1 MKRKDLQD
9 IFDEFSSRKSR
20 RLDVDILQN
29 MNEDPTTIVPQILEQ
44 GLLQEQPFISSGN
57 MVQTEAPV
65 IDSMP
70 SNINSEERAL
80 VLYNP
85 PNIPFVKSPSSP
97 DFTIVVNSEL
107 IPGLKDILSLGGNGK
122 LVKSVE
128 KDDTEKN
135 PVVSND
141 CLAVVPWVASYL
153 PLASGENTQSAGLP
167 EAMETEEVEIMDTDY
182 NSSSSICGQRTF
194 EYGGTVEE
202 AGELHHWQHHFMQP
216 HLLKNNSAPVTW

>member
-1 MKRKDLQD
+1 VNIK
-9 IFDEFSSRKSR
+9 
-20 RLDVDILQN
+20 DVDILQN

-107 IPGLKDILSLGGNGK
+107 IPGLKGELL
-122 LVKSVE
+122 KS
-128 KDDTEKN
+128 
-135 PVVSND
+135 PFVVSVYD
-141 CLAVVPWVASYL
+141 IWFLALAIQLVFVKHFKCVA
-153 PLASGENTQSAGLP
+153 
-167 EAMETEEVEIMDTDY
+167 MK
-182 NSSSSICGQRTF
+182 R
-194 EYGGTVEE
+194 
-202 AGELHHWQHHFMQP
+202 
-216 HLLKNNSAPVTW
+216 